1 MAGIDAAGRGLVM
14 DTFDTLINTEAR
26 RHKRKELTGV
36 KTTIEGWL
44 PPPHHNRQR
53 LISAVI
59 TCLMRSIQN
68 TQHNTAATTD
78 YLLNEVNL
86 DAYPL
91 TVDTVCH
98 PYSITNPTR

>member
-1 MAGIDAAGRGLVM
+1 MNQLEIWI
-14 DTFDTLINTEAR
+14 TLILLLIKTKVR
-26 RHKRKELTGV
+26 RHKRKG
-36 KTTIEGWL
+36 L
-44 PPPHHNRQR
+44 PGLKQPLKGDCHHHNRQR

-98 PYSITNPTR
+98 PYSITKPTR

>member
-14 DTFDTLINTEAR
+14 DNFDPLFNTKVR
-26 RHKRKELTGV
+26 RHKRKG
-36 KTTIEGWL
+36 L
-44 PPPHHNRQR
+44 PGLKQPLKGGCHHHNRQR

-78 YLLNEVNL
+78 YLLS
-86 DAYPL
+86 A
-91 TVDTVCH
+91 
-98 PYSITNPTR
+98 